1 MLASARGG
9 TLIPVTLI
17 PVVIASLAIGCA
29 ASLIAAVI
37 WLTHHDHATASTRAV
52 AGTTAL
58 VDFGPPWTGPPWGAS
73 SLWK

>member
-1 MLASARGG
+1 MMATARGR

-17 PVVIASLAIGCA
+17 PFVIASLAIGCA

-37 WLTHHDHATASTRAV
+37 WLTHHDHATVSTRAV

-58 VDFGPPWTGPPWGAS
+58 VGFGPPWTGPPSVAS